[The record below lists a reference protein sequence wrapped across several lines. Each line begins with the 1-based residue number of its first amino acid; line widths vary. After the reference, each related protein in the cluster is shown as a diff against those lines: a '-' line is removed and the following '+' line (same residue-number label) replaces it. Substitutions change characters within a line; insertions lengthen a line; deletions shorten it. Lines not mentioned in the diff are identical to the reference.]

1 MKKFRNIG
9 NPIYSSI
16 AVVVFIIVWEIF
28 TRAKNIKEYILP
40 APSAILN
47 EFITSGDL
55 LLHHSMVTMTETVLG
70 FILGLVLAILLSL
83 LMSSFKLFRSI
94 FYPFMF
100 LSQTIPIIVVAPLI
114 TVWFGFG
121 LVSKLI
127 VCVLVVFFPIA
138 LNLTEG
144 LSSYDKDL
152 EELLMCMNAS
162 KFQIF
167 MKLKLPS
174 ALVHFFSGLKI
185 AAAYAV
191 MGAIMSEWTGA
202 ESGLGIFLTRSMK
215 SFRTAAMFADIAII
229 SIFSIL
235 LFGLI
240 KLIEK
245 RCIKWNVKG

>member
-1 MKKFRNIG
+1 
-9 NPIYSSI
+9 
-16 AVVVFIIVWEIF
+16 
-28 TRAKNIKEYILP
+28 
-40 APSAILN
+40 
-47 EFITSGDL
+47 
-55 LLHHSMVTMTETVLG
+55 MVTMTETVLG

-191 MGAIMSEWTGA
+191 MGRLCRNGPERKA
-202 ESGLGIFLTRSMK
+202 GLASSLQGP
-215 SFRTAAMFADIAII
+215 
-229 SIFSIL
+229 
-235 LFGLI
+235 
-240 KLIEK
+240 
-245 RCIKWNVKG
+245 